1 MEESRKEGKNM
12 PKPIK
17 TKVTSCILIF
27 LFSLIIAL
35 SIYVIVLAINVTVLM
50 VEAGHVI
57 DSYWCIDRAV
67 MTFITFPVMI
77 LASVAGIVFSVFK
90 LRLAM
95 KPQGEAQQ
103 PRRKRSAKQKLN
115 LAILICFIVIVV
127 AFACRVA
134 VDIF

>member
-1 MEESRKEGKNM
+1 MQ
-12 PKPIK
+12 KPSK

-35 SIYVIVLAINVTVLM
+35 SIYVIVLAINVTVFM

-95 KPQGEAQQ
+95 EPQREAQE
-103 PRRKRSAKQKLN
+103 PKRKLSVRQKLN
-115 LAILICFIVIVV
+115 LAILLCVVVIVV